1 MRPAICAVFV
11 LISVLNPRRV
21 ARHHALR
28 ITHVQAVLKVQI
40 PLFAACPNAC
50 PQRVA
55 CADALPKRRFK
66 RRHFFL
72 RDARALSADPA
83 CCPFA
88 ERVHVKPARFLVVFI
103 QRQSEGMSSLGVF
116 LQQHAH
122 LPVQRAFICRRIRH
136 ALRIEV
142 QLYAACLKGTDRVFA
157 RARPE
162 IVVHRR
168 QPPDI
173 AHVRV
178 QLVLIY
184 LCVLAHQRQLF
195 FARRPIQRRFPRVAE
210 RLCVF
215 FLACPSHLRLV
226 GKQLVPRRIDA
237 LKLVHGLFVR
247 GQQALHQRQLCVA
260 AQRARLL
267 HLFRLRSPCDHL
279 RQYVAAQF
287 RRERI
292 ALHRVVQ
299 RLDFLSLRSDA
310 SVGHH
315 FGHVVADQ
323 HAPAV
328 FFGQRADHPPGVG
341 ASLQHSV
348 QLVLAR
354 ALDAVILAAEQR
366 PCRFPDGLRLHLLN
380 FRISFI
386 RARIASLFEGLS
398 CIVAAC
404 GGFRRCKTPKV
415 VSRADGRSCRLPFL
429 KAHPALRDDLLFR
442 GHLLLLNRALNLFGR
457 FVVIGRLCLVQRFA
471 VFVKPLLLSLQL
483 LRRALLRG
491 QHQMIRVG
499 LCNALAALHR
509 LGHAVIIRVQL
520 FRGQH
525 AAVFPN
531 RRHLRHEAVFRRAVS
546 GRQHGGNAARLGV
559 VAPARRLHR
568 FIAHLRAMGQIDV
581 SAVFFAAELRLH
593 GLAALLLV
601 RLRRVVRGFSKKSA
615 HKLRKPVSRFGQ
627 KAALFAFFGFLL
639 PVIRFNRGIVSAGGR
654 RRRPRNPLIGL
665 VQRRRQLRFGV
676 CAVFA
681 FLDLLPRVQIVLCVL
696 LLVRPITVK
705 QALIVVRLL
714 PVFALRQIRAFQK
727 IPYAVRALAV
737 KAAARRLGQRFVE
750 LLSLR
755 AQIVVR
761 NRVDAAHHRRRVGRV
776 HVDALPVKPHQVQP
790 RKFLHRVRARLRKR
804 RFLGFVLSRLADGLR
819 KQARAQQI
827 FRAGEHR
834 FAVLLAVFRPVL

>member
-1 MRPAICAVFV
+1 M
-11 LISVLNPRRV
+11 
-21 ARHHALR
+21 
-28 ITHVQAVLKVQI
+28 
-40 PLFAACPNAC
+40 
-50 PQRVA
+50 
-55 CADALPKRRFK
+55 
-66 RRHFFL
+66 
-72 RDARALSADPA
+72 
-83 CCPFA
+83 
-88 ERVHVKPARFLVVFI
+88 
-103 QRQSEGMSSLGVF
+103 
-116 LQQHAH
+116 
-122 LPVQRAFICRRIRH
+122 
-136 ALRIEV
+136 
-142 QLYAACLKGTDRVFA
+142 
-157 RARPE
+157 
-162 IVVHRR
+162 
-168 QPPDI
+168 
-173 AHVRV
+173 
-178 QLVLIY
+178 
-184 LCVLAHQRQLF
+184 
-195 FARRPIQRRFPRVAE
+195 
-210 RLCVF
+210 
-215 FLACPSHLRLV
+215 
-226 GKQLVPRRIDA
+226 
-237 LKLVHGLFVR
+237 
-247 GQQALHQRQLCVA
+247 
-260 AQRARLL
+260 
-267 HLFRLRSPCDHL
+267 
-279 RQYVAAQF
+279 
-287 RRERI
+287 
-292 ALHRVVQ
+292 
-299 RLDFLSLRSDA
+299 
-310 SVGHH
+310 
-315 FGHVVADQ
+315 
-323 HAPAV
+323 
-328 FFGQRADHPPGVG
+328 
-341 ASLQHSV
+341 
-348 QLVLAR
+348 
-354 ALDAVILAAEQR
+354 
-366 PCRFPDGLRLHLLN
+366 
-380 FRISFI
+380 
-386 RARIASLFEGLS
+386 
-398 CIVAAC
+398 
-404 GGFRRCKTPKV
+404 
-415 VSRADGRSCRLPFL
+415 
-429 KAHPALRDDLLFR
+429 
-442 GHLLLLNRALNLFGR
+442 NLFGR

-531 RRHLRHEAVFRRAVS
+531 RRHLRHEAVFRCAVS

-790 RKFLHRVRARLRKR
+790 RKFLHRVRACLRKR
-804 RFLGFVLSRLADGLR
+804 RFLDFVLPRLADGLR

-834 FAVLLAVFRPVL
+834 FAVLLAVFRPVLEKFRFRRFVVQRGGKIGRLFVALDRREIDADIVVARIRFRVARSHAVPRRHFRVIVRDNLRVRLFRRLLKRVCRVLGYDVVLRRLHRRRRVFGVIAPFDDSGFLLAHRLPRLFFLFSLSAQSQSCHILPSCALSRLTVCFGSAAAPVGIGDARRVARPLGVLFARRVGRAAGLLAARRLLTHRRRNRRQVVAVPFLALVFFQFLHLRRQLAGEVRVQPPLCLAVLLRRLRDLLLNLPALPRVLVRQLLHRLGQRVALVGQRLQRVAASAHAATERRRFDVRGALPVCRVLLVDGARQAGRKVFKFLLLAQLRGFIILPAFLQRRVELRPQQVFRKLVDFLVGHVAHQTAENLVHQVAVQQLFGCALAVAPALALAVLFAFAVRFRACIRLRDRRYPQRHVLTSLPARLNAF

>member
-1 MRPAICAVFV
+1 M
-11 LISVLNPRRV
+11 
-21 ARHHALR
+21 
-28 ITHVQAVLKVQI
+28 
-40 PLFAACPNAC
+40 
-50 PQRVA
+50 
-55 CADALPKRRFK
+55 
-66 RRHFFL
+66 
-72 RDARALSADPA
+72 
-83 CCPFA
+83 
-88 ERVHVKPARFLVVFI
+88 
-103 QRQSEGMSSLGVF
+103 
-116 LQQHAH
+116 
-122 LPVQRAFICRRIRH
+122 
-136 ALRIEV
+136 
-142 QLYAACLKGTDRVFA
+142 
-157 RARPE
+157 
-162 IVVHRR
+162 
-168 QPPDI
+168 
-173 AHVRV
+173 
-178 QLVLIY
+178 
-184 LCVLAHQRQLF
+184 F

-267 HLFRLRSPCDHL
+267 HLFRLRSPRDHL

-348 QLVLAR
+348 QLVLAC

-471 VFVKPLLLSLQL
+471 
-483 LRRALLRG
+483 
-491 QHQMIRVG
+491 
-499 LCNALAALHR
+499 
-509 LGHAVIIRVQL
+509 
-520 FRGQH
+520 
-525 AAVFPN
+525 
-531 RRHLRHEAVFRRAVS
+531 
-546 GRQHGGNAARLGV
+546 
-559 VAPARRLHR
+559 
-568 FIAHLRAMGQIDV
+568 
-581 SAVFFAAELRLH
+581 
-593 GLAALLLV
+593 ALLLV

-627 KAALFAFFGFLL
+627 KAALFAFFSFLL
-639 PVIRFNRGIVSAGGR
+639 PVILFNRGIVSAGGR

-737 KAAARRLGQRFVE
+737 KAAARRLGQRLVE

-776 HVDALPVKPHQVQP
+776 HVDALPVKPHQIQP

-804 RFLGFVLSRLADGLR
+804 RFLGFVLSRLADRLR